1 MLIKLAWRNL
11 WRNKRRT
18 LITAASIFFAVLLAI
33 FMNSIQAGAYERM
46 IDNLVGQYMGY
57 VQIHKAGYWEEPILD
72 NSFANEKNAE
82 ELAFTGEYVSQ
93 SIPRLEAN
101 ALASSGK
108 TTRVIR
114 VVGVD
119 PARENDLSMLESK
132 LVAGTYFQASDR
144 SVLIAE
150 GMAECLGLGLGDSI
164 TLLGQGYHAVSA
176 AGLYPISGIAHFGS
190 PELNKS
196 VIFLPLTEAQR
207 LYGAENRLTSFAL
220 KLDNAS
226 EMPLV
231 VKDLRNRLSDEYE
244 VMSWK
249 EMMPEF
255 VEFMKVD
262 VGGNYIFLGVLYLII
277 TFGMFGTVLMM
288 TKEREYEFGVMLA
301 IGMKRMRLAGVI
313 VMETLLISLLGVLAG
328 CLAALPIVLYFNANP
343 IYMGAEAEKVYATYG
358 FEALFPTS
366 TDPKHFIINAVIV
379 FIIALLISLHPI
391 LKISRL
397 KPVEAMR
404 S

>member
-57 VQIHKAGYWEEPILD
+57 IQIHKKGYWEEPILD
-72 NSFANEKNAE
+72 NSFSSDGSPEAHV
-82 ELAFTGEYVSQ
+82 LSHPSVSQ
-93 SIPRLEAN
+93 AIPRLEAN
-101 ALASSGK
+101 ALASSGN

-119 PARENDLSMLESK
+119 PTRENDLSMLESK
-132 LVAGTYFQASDR
+132 LVAGTYFLANDR

-164 TLLGQGYHAVSA
+164 TLLGQGYQAVSA
-176 AGLYPISGIAHFGS
+176 AGLYPISGVAHFGS

-196 VIFLPLTEAQR
+196 VVFLPLSEAQR
-207 LYGAENRLTSFAL
+207 LYGAEERLTSYAL
-220 KLDNAS
+220 KLSNANDL
-226 EMPLV
+226 PGV
-231 VKDLRNRLSDEYE
+231 VKDLREGLSDEYE
-244 VMSWK
+244 VMDWK

-262 VGGNYIFLGVLYLII
+262 TGGNYIFLGVLYLII

-301 IGMKRMRLAGVI
+301 IGMKRMRLASVI
-313 VMETLLISLLGVLAG
+313 VLETLMISFLGVLAG
-328 CLAALPIVLYFNANP
+328 SLVALPLILYFHVHP

-366 TDPKHFIINAVIV
+366 TDPKHFLINALLV
-379 FIIALLISLHPI
+379 FIIAMLISLHPI
-391 LKISRL
+391 MKISRL